1 MRTGVRGDGSFTF
14 VVVIIVFVVVFLLTL
29 HLSCFNQKKSVS
41 VLNLLEVLISSNGFC
56 FPTHKSVLCCFK
68 KLSFNNT
75 LIRNTI
81 KKSFMECS
89 FCIWLARNKNWTPS
103 AATCKL
109 NDTSEETSSLSSL
122 KQTTK
127 PVSNARSIYPVRFIN
142 NGNTCYANSFLQ
154 ILSDVPNLWNR
165 VASESNTLSPML
177 RAISLNIALKKNS
190 TKPVYP
196 SNVLW
201 ALKRKLSIIRG
212 VPFDFN
218 AQQDVAEL
226 L

>member
-1 MRTGVRGDGSFTF
+1 
-14 VVVIIVFVVVFLLTL
+14 
-29 HLSCFNQKKSVS
+29 
-41 VLNLLEVLISSNGFC
+41 
-56 FPTHKSVLCCFK
+56 
-68 KLSFNNT
+68 
-75 LIRNTI
+75 
-81 KKSFMECS
+81 MECS
-89 FCIWLARNKNWTPS
+89 FCIWLARNKNWTP

-109 NDTSEETSSLSSL
+109 NDTYKETSSLSSL

-127 PVSNARSIYPVRFIN
+127 PVSNAKSIHPVGLIN

-154 ILSDVPNLWNR
+154 ILSDVPKLWNR

-196 SNVLW
+196 SKVLW
-201 ALKRKLSIIRG
+201 VLKRKLWVIRG
-212 VPFDFN
+212 VLLDFN
-218 AQQDVAEL
+218 SQQDVAEL

>member
-1 MRTGVRGDGSFTF
+1 MRTRVRGDGSFTF

-56 FPTHKSVLCCFK
+56 FPTHKSVLCSFK

-103 AATCKL
+103 AALVSSMILQKKPLLFHLL
-109 NDTSEETSSLSSL
+109 NRPPNQCQMQGQFTLYVSSIMETR
-122 KQTTK
+122 
-127 PVSNARSIYPVRFIN
+127 VM
-142 NGNTCYANSFLQ
+142 Q
-154 ILSDVPNLWNR
+154 ILSCR
-165 VASESNTLSPML
+165 S
-177 RAISLNIALKKNS
+177 
-190 TKPVYP
+190 
-196 SNVLW
+196 
-201 ALKRKLSIIRG
+201 
-212 VPFDFN
+212 
-218 AQQDVAEL
+218 
-226 L
+226 